1 MRTTPLIRI
10 VDDDEGLAESFQL
23 LLHAM
28 GWEAR
33 LWTDGQA
40 FLAEDDLEGPG
51 CILLDVR
58 MPGLTGLEVQAALE
72 AKGSN
77 LPIIFLSAHGN
88 IAIAVQALKH
98 GADDF
103 LEKPVEP
110 LMLLQRVSAA
120 VTRSTAAA
128 EQARAQTEG
137 LERFARLTGREKEI
151 VDEVLHQNANKD
163 ISRHLGIEV
172 STVKMHRANAFAKLG
187 VRSPAELIELAYRT
201 GYAQKESS

>member
-1 MRTTPLIRI
+1 
-10 VDDDEGLAESFQL
+10 
-23 LLHAM
+23 
-28 GWEAR
+28 
-33 LWTDGQA
+33 
-40 FLAEDDLEGPG
+40 
-51 CILLDVR
+51 